1 MDVEE
6 PKETDNIVKKLS
18 AVKELPIEENAEQT
32 VVKVVSKRK
41 PYKKR
46 VPKVT
51 NDENNQS
58 NPQSK
63 PQLVNDE
70 NLVANNSESKENGNI
85 QGPSGIAFKEKRK
98 YNKKPKDKEQQENKP
113 KNNSITSMFT
123 KVDKIPNDETK
134 QKILED
140 KN

>member
-32 VVKVVSKRK
+32 GNKVVQKRK

-46 VPKVT
+46 VPKIT
-51 NDENNQS
+51 NDENTQS

-63 PQLVNDE
+63 PRLENDE

-85 QGPSGIAFKEKRK
+85 QGPGGIAFKEKRK
-98 YNKKPKDKEQQENKP
+98 YIKKKDKEQQENNI
-113 KNNSITSMFT
+113 KNNSITSMFN
-123 KVDKIPNDETK
+123 KVDKTPNDETK